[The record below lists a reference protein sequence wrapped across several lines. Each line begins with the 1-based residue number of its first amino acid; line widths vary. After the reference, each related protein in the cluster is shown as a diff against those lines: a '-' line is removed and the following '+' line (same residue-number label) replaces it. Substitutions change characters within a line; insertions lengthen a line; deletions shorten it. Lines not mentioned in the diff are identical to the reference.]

1 MLTTLEFWVWA
12 ASAEPSPFVRW
23 ARRSRLGL

>member
-1 MLTTLEFWVWA
+1 MLMTLEFWVWA
-12 ASAEPSPFVRW
+12 ASAVPSPFVRS